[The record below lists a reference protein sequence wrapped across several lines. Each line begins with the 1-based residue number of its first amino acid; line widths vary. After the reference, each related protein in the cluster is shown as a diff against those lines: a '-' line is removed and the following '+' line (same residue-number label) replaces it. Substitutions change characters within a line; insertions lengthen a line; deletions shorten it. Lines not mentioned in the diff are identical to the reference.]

1 MIKPAD
7 ENSPF
12 ADVKLDGT
20 LKNDGGSIGFQR
32 VVNERGKDVTDYNR
46 GYREGY
52 EAARKDLRDEIAMR
66 AILRPTSFPANLYQC
81 LRWAFGMTYRVS
93 NQCYDQKAKEAYK
106 IADALL
112 KEGQADE

>member
-66 AILRPTSFPANLYQC
+66 AMQGMLAGPSGDIVTLEIPIDAYQ
-81 LRWAFGMTYRVS
+81 
-93 NQCYDQKAKEAYK
+93 
-106 IADALL
+106 IADAML
-112 KEGQADE
+112 KARQSDE